1 MIGGIGPAA
10 TAFYY
15 RGLVRAHAAADRVL
29 ELTIVHAQIRDL
41 VRTVTEGTP
50 VVSDTVMSTGV
61 REQTGMRCAVS
72 PSESGS
78 TMFPVMKFTTFALL
92 VLL

>member
-1 MIGGIGPAA
+1 MYFSVSVMPATLQVA
-10 TAFYY
+10 PLQLIPALF
-15 RGLVRAHAAADRVL
+15 A
-29 ELTIVHAQIRDL
+29 
-41 VRTVTEGTP
+41 VTEGTP
-50 VVSDTVMSTGV
+50 VVSDTAMSTVV

-72 PSESGS
+72 PSEFGS